1 MHAPEFP
8 RSSLL
13 FLAAATLGLAA
24 CNNDGSGT
32 DSKGASASDG
42 TAIPTTQTD
51 SDTAATA
58 SATATVGGTT
68 DSAGSDSATDSSAT
82 TPTTTPTTNPT
93 TGGTTDDPSSSGTTM
108 GVVSTD
114 TTAGM
119 SSSTGPIGPVCG
131 NGLLEDAEQCDD
143 GNDFPLDFCSNE
155 CTKVPCDQ
163 QEGGGGE
170 LLSFIWIANSPEGTV
185 SKIETKTGIE
195 VGRYRVQGGNPS
207 RTSVNLLG
215 DVAVSS
221 RDPGGVTKI
230 AARLEDC
237 VDKNGD
243 NVIQTSNGPGNVL
256 ALGLDECVLW
266 TKVIPSPGYGY
277 GPRATAW
284 EGAAPDP
291 DTCISPPPRLW
302 FGWMD
307 QANTA
312 HFERVDGTTGVTL
325 DTVSMPWGAGYSPY
339 GGAVNAA
346 GDFFATGLN
355 TQPAIKIDAKT
366 LEVTNFGIPTG
377 CKYGMTLDNDGNI
390 WNGGCIGGHVY
401 NYDMAAKQWTDI
413 GWAQGDR
420 VNGVMADAEGNIWG
434 AGSNPCRL
442 VHIDAKTKTFINAN
456 IPIPGCSNP
465 WGVSI
470 DYEGYVWIVD
480 MGANVAFKIDPD
492 TYEVVLTA
500 TGLINPYTYSDMT
513 GAALKAQVIPQ

>member
-1 MHAPEFP
+1 MHARKPP
-8 RSSLL
+8 RTSLL
-13 FLAAATLGLAA
+13 LLTAATLGLAA
-24 CNNDGSGT
+24 CNDEGGDTRGGSSSG
-32 DSKGASASDG
+32 S
-42 TAIPTTQTD
+42 TA
-51 SDTAATA
+51 TAATQTTGDTA
-58 SATATVGGTT
+58 TTAGTATATGVT
-68 DSAGSDSATDSSAT
+68 DSAGSDSATDSAGT
-82 TPTTTPTTNPT
+82 TPTTSPTTSPT
-93 TGGTTDDPSSSGTTM
+93 TEASTDATSDATTM
-108 GVVSTD
+108 GVTSTG
-114 TTAGM
+114 TTAGGG

-131 NGLLEDAEQCDD
+131 NGQLEDGEECDD
-143 GNDFPLDFCSNE
+143 GNAAPLDACSNE

-163 QEGGGGE
+163 QEGNPGE
-170 LLSFIWIANSPEGTV
+170 LLSFIWIANSGQGTV

-230 AARLEDC
+230 AARLESC
-237 VDKNGD
+237 VDKNNDGM
-243 NVIQTSNGPGNVL
+243 IQTSNGPGNVL
-256 ALGLDECVLW
+256 ALGQDECVLW
-266 TKVIPSPGYGY
+266 TKVVPSPGYGY

-307 QANTA
+307 NTNTA
-312 HFERVDGTTGVTL
+312 HFERLDGTTGATL
-325 DTVSMPWGAGYSPY
+325 DTVTMPWGAGYSPY

-366 LEVTNFGIPTG
+366 LEVTNFGVPQG
-377 CKYGMTLDNDGNI
+377 CKYGMTLDNEGNI
-390 WNGGCIGGHVY
+390 WNGGCIGGHVFTY
-401 NYDMAAKQWTDI
+401 NMGEAKWTDI

-442 VHIDAKTKTFINAN
+442 VHIDAKTKSFINAN
-456 IPIPGCSNP
+456 IPIPGCSSP

-480 MGANVAFKIDPD
+480 MANKAFKIDPD
-492 TYEVVLTA
+492 TYQVMLTV
-500 TGLINPYTYSDMT
+500 TGLVSPYTYSDMT

>member
-1 MHAPEFP
+1 MHPQKPP

-13 FLAAATLGLAA
+13 ILAAATLGLAA
-24 CNNDGSGT
+24 CGDDGSGT
-32 DSKGASASDG
+32 ESKGSGSSGSLTG
-42 TAIPTTQTD
+42 TAATQTD
-51 SDTAATA
+51 STDTATA
-58 SATATVGGTT
+58 GTGNSAT
-68 DSAGSDSATDSSAT
+68 DSAGSDGATDSATSNPTTSPTTTATTSAT
-82 TPTTTPTTNPT
+82 TTATS
-93 TGGTTDDPSSSGTTM
+93 DDTTM
-108 GVVSTD
+108 GAVSTG
-114 TTAGM
+114 TTAEA
-119 SSSTGPIGPVCG
+119 SSSTGPLGPVCG
-131 NGLLEDAEQCDD
+131 NGLLEEGEDCDD
-143 GNDFPLDFCSNE
+143 GNAAPLDTCSNE

-163 QEGGGGE
+163 QEGNPGD
-170 LLSFIWIANSPEGTV
+170 LLSFIWIANSGEGTV

-230 AARLEDC
+230 AARIDDC

-243 NVIQTSNGPGNVL
+243 NVIQTSKGPNDIL
-256 ALGLDECVLW
+256 ALGQDECVLW

-307 QANTA
+307 NANVA

-325 DTVSMPWGAGYSPY
+325 DTVTMPWGGGYSPY

-366 LEVTNFGIPTG
+366 LEITNFGIPQG
-377 CKYGMTLDNDGNI
+377 CKYGMTLDNEGNI
-390 WNGGCIGGHVY
+390 WNGGCIGGHVFTY
-401 NYDMAAKQWTDI
+401 NMQEAKWTDI

-442 VHIDAKTKTFINAN
+442 VHVDAKTKSFVNAN
-456 IPIPGCSNP
+456 IPIPGCSSP

-480 MGANVAFKIDPD
+480 MGNQAFKIDPD
-492 TYEVVLTA
+492 TYELKLTV
-500 TGLINPYTYSDMT
+500 TGLVNPYTYSDMT